1 MGGATQFCAGQNDGG
16 HSLLVQQVHHLQGIL
31 LTKYNTY
38 IFTQKTLPS
47 LLINYWHN
55 DLAATMSQEDFQK
68 ENDRK

>member
-38 IFTQKTLPS
+38 IFTQGQKTLPS
-47 LLINYWHN
+47 LLINY
-55 DLAATMSQEDFQK
+55 
-68 ENDRK
+68 